1 MFLDTITRPNKIES
15 LIKTL
20 NFFEKEDIK
29 DKVIFDLYQP
39 KGLNEKDTQGQIQAT
54 LKVAKKLNLV
64 DNNNKLTFPYKSE
77 DEIKKQILKHFDEIV
92 LKEKSEEK
100 WFALFYSFI
109 LSKNKDI
116 IIGSYDKLATE
127 FNTNL
132 FGQQKPENQLN
143 EVKLRHHVSWYNY
156 IGLGQTHQSLIFVN
170 PFDRIKRNLSNIFQN
185 GKNLTIDQ
193 FITKISEF
201 CPELDGGLIFK
212 IANPKWVSV
221 ERKLSKGMQRSLL
234 QLHIEKNI
242 KLISDRDAR
251 DFWIFE
257 DIDLIS
263 GEYGLD
269 TQEISGVNFIK
280 DNT

>member
-64 DNNNKLTFPYKSE
+64 NDNNKLTFPYDSE
-77 DEIKKQILKHFDEIV
+77 DEIKKQILKRFDEIV
-92 LKEKSEEK
+92 LKDKSEEK

-116 IIGSYDKLATE
+116 GSSSSYAKLATE
-127 FNTNL
+127 FNRYL
-132 FGQQKPENQLN
+132 FGQEKPDNQLN
-143 EVKLRHHVSWYNY
+143 ETKLNHHFSWYNY

-170 PFDRIKRNLSNIFQN
+170 PFDRIKRNLRNIFQKI
-185 GKNLTIDQ
+185 KNLTIDQ

-201 CPELDGGLIFK
+201 CPELDGGLIFE
-212 IANPKWVSV
+212 IANPKWVS
-221 ERKLSKGMQRSLL
+221 RK
-234 QLHIEKNI
+234 
-242 KLISDRDAR
+242 
-251 DFWIFE
+251 
-257 DIDLIS
+257 
-263 GEYGLD
+263 
-269 TQEISGVNFIK
+269 EII
-280 DNT
+280 

>member
-1 MFLDTITRPNKIES
+1 M
-15 LIKTL
+15 
-20 NFFEKEDIK
+20 
-29 DKVIFDLYQP
+29 
-39 KGLNEKDTQGQIQAT
+39 
-54 LKVAKKLNLV
+54 
-64 DNNNKLTFPYKSE
+64 
-77 DEIKKQILKHFDEIV
+77 
-92 LKEKSEEK
+92 
-100 WFALFYSFI
+100 
-109 LSKNKDI
+109 
-116 IIGSYDKLATE
+116 
-127 FNTNL
+127 
-132 FGQQKPENQLN
+132 
-143 EVKLRHHVSWYNY
+143 SWYNY

-212 IANPKWVSV
+212 IANINGFQQ
-221 ERKLSKGMQRSLL
+221 RKLSKGIQRSLL